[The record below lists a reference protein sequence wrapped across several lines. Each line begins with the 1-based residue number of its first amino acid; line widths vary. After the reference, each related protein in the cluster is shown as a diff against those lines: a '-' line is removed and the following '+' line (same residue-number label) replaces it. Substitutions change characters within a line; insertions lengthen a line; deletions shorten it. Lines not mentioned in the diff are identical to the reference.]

1 MEKTIGKY
9 FQGDRIMWTVI
20 FLLALISIPAVYSA
34 AGNLAFSLRDGDT
47 GYFLI
52 RQLSFVSLGI
62 ITVYIFHKIPFK
74 VYIGL
79 SKILLPIAVILLF
92 LTLFFGTSENEAK
105 RWLPIAFGFKL
116 QTSDIAR
123 IALIMYVAG
132 ILAKNHKDEEKF
144 NKSVKK
150 TIITTLLVSALIMP
164 FNLST
169 ALLLL
174 ITIAGVMFVARV
186 KMKKIFLMAGIAIA
200 GGALYIIL
208 SLAFGLP
215 GRTHTWMN
223 RIKPYFGIEN
233 TEKTAD
239 LTYQSDIAKMAIVD
253 GGLTGEGP
261 GNGTM
266 KYVFPQAHSD
276 YIYAFT
282 IEEYGLIA
290 GVLILLLYVV
300 FFYRG
305 ISIAKK
311 AQRTFPMILALG
323 LTLTIVLQAFIN
335 MSVSVGLLPVTGQTL
350 PFVSMGGTSM
360 LVTGFAFGVLLNIS
374 RINSKEKQIKT

>member
-1 MEKTIGKY
+1 MEKRIGKY

-20 FLLALISIPAVYSA
+20 FLLALISVPAVYSA
-34 AGNLAFSLRDGDT
+34 AGNLAFSSRGGDT

-62 ITVYIFHKIPFK
+62 LTVYIFHRIPFK
-74 VYIGL
+74 IYVGL
-79 SKILLPIAVILLF
+79 SRILLPIAILLLF
-92 LTLFFGTSENEAK
+92 MTFFFGTSENEAK

-116 QTSDIAR
+116 QTSDLAR
-123 IALIMYVAG
+123 IALIMYVAR
-132 ILAKNHKDEEKF
+132 ILAISNEDEEKF

-150 TIITTLLVSALIMP
+150 TIIATLAVSALIMP

-174 ITIAGVMFVARV
+174 ITVAAIMFVARV
-186 KMKKIFLMAGIAIA
+186 KIQKIFQMAGLAI
-200 GGALYIIL
+200 GGGGLYILL
-208 SLAFGLP
+208 SVAFGLP
-215 GRTHTWMN
+215 GRAQTWWN
-223 RIKPYFGIEN
+223 RIKAFLNLEN
-233 TEKTAD
+233 VEKVTD

-290 GVLILLLYVV
+290 GILILLLYVV

-311 AQRTFPMILALG
+311 AQRTFPMFLALG
-323 LTLTIVLQAFIN
+323 LTLTVVLQAFIN

-360 LVTGFAFGVLLNIS
+360 LVTGFAFGILLNIS
-374 RINSKEKQIKT
+374 RMNAKERLNN